1 MELTRAPFMPE
12 SPPGKPATWFTEY
25 HGPGTG
31 FTMKVLRT
39 LYSAKS
45 AFQEIT
51 LVETEDFG
59 RVLLLDGV
67 IQTTERDEFVY
78 HEMLAH
84 VPLCAHP
91 EPRKVLI
98 IGGGDGGCVREAL
111 RHETVERVTLV
122 EIDEMVV
129 DCCREFLPSIAGGL
143 DDPRVEV
150 RIEDGVKFIEG
161 CEDVFDVI
169 MVDSTDPVAMAS
181 PLTQVSFFRAAKR
194 ALAPGGL
201 YAAQTQG
208 PVFEGH
214 RMRRI
219 TRRIRRVFPGA
230 ATYLA
235 NVPTYPGGIWSFA
248 LAPKS
253 ARMNV
258 RAKPRALPPD
268 EKTHYYSPEVHAAA
282 FTHPP
287 YVAEIL
293 K

>member
-1 MELTRAPFMPE
+1 
-12 SPPGKPATWFTEY
+12 
-25 HGPGTG
+25 
-31 FTMKVLRT
+31 MKVLRT

-67 IQTTERDEFVY
+67 IQTTERDEFIY
-78 HEMLAH
+78 HEMLVH

-91 EPRKVLI
+91 APKNVLVV
-98 IGGGDGGCVREAL
+98 GGGDGGCVREAL
-111 RHETVERVTLV
+111 RHETVARVTLV
-122 EIDEMVV
+122 EIDGMVV

-143 DDPRVEV
+143 GDPRVEI

-161 CEDVFDVI
+161 REKAFDVI
-169 MVDSTDPVAMAS
+169 LVDSTDPVAMAS
-181 PLTQVSFFRAAKR
+181 PLTKTSFFRAAKR
-194 ALAPGGL
+194 ALAPDGL

-230 ATYLA
+230 STYLA

-253 ARMNV
+253 ARADMS
-258 RAKPRALPPD
+258 AKPRALPAD
-268 EKTHYYSPEVHAAA
+268 ERTRYYSPEVHAAA
-282 FTHPP
+282 FVHPP

-293 K
+293 G

>member
-1 MELTRAPFMPE
+1 MELTKAPFMPE
-12 SPPGKPATWFTEY
+12 RPPEKPATWFTEY

-31 FTMKVLRT
+31 ITMKVLRT

-45 AFQEIT
+45 AFQDIT

-67 IQTTERDEFVY
+67 IQTTERDEFIY
-78 HEMLAH
+78 HEMLVH
-84 VPLCAHP
+84 VPMCSHP
-91 EPRKVLI
+91 APRNVLV

-111 RHETVERVTLV
+111 RHETVARVTLV
-122 EIDEMVV
+122 EIDGMVV
-129 DCCREFLPSIAGGL
+129 DCCREFLPGIAGKL
-143 DDPRVEV
+143 DDPRVEI

-161 CEDVFDVI
+161 REKAFDVI
-169 MVDSTDPVAMAS
+169 LVDSTDPVAMAS
-181 PLTQVSFFRAAKR
+181 PLTKTSFFRAAKR
-194 ALAPGGL
+194 ALKPGGL

-214 RMRRI
+214 MMGRI

-230 ATYLA
+230 STYLA

-253 ARMNV
+253 GKADA
-258 RAKPRALPPD
+258 RAKPRALPLD

-293 K
+293 G